1 MIIPSCLYLQPFQ
14 WNAVILR
21 YDGSSLSAA
30 IGDVSKTIY
39 VEGTLTRLYIYN
51 FLSLTVYAIFSTI
64 SV

>member
-14 WNAVILR
+14 WNPVILR

-39 VEGTLTRLYIYN
+39 VEGTLTRLYI
-51 FLSLTVYAIFSTI
+51 
-64 SV
+64 